1 MTASAPASGASRAA
15 GMPDGRLRIGVI
27 GAGMIAQV
35 EHIPNLLYLRERFEV
50 AGVADPSLHVRSA
63 IADRYGVPVFGT
75 APELLEEG
83 LDAVVVAVPDPLHA
97 TTVLAALAAG
107 AHVFCEK
114 PLCFTEAEA
123 AAIADA
129 RDRTGR
135 VVQVGYMKRYD
146 PNYEAALDLLP
157 EGGEG
162 LRYIS
167 VEVSDPDSWPFVAHR
182 PLTRPDDVPAALV
195 EDARARRREQVA
207 EALGTAVEGAQLRG
221 YVDPLMS
228 GVVHCVNSIHGMLDR
243 MGIEAGPVVSGHIF
257 ADGEGASGTVSLLDG
272 RALWHLVQVLVPE
285 VGWYRERYVLH
296 FTDRVIELE
305 FPSPYLNN
313 QQTALRVRRSQGLRL
328 DTLHVEAG
336 YEEAFVRELEAFH
349 ESAVHGAPVRNTVE
363 QAMRDARL
371 LTAVARAA
379 IGVTA

>member
-1 MTASAPASGASRAA
+1 MV
-15 GMPDGRLRIGVI
+15 DGRLRVGVI

-35 EHIPNLLYLRERFEV
+35 EHIPNLLFLRDRFQV
-50 AGVADPSLHVRSA
+50 AGVADPSARVRAA
-63 IADRYGVPVFGT
+63 IAERHGVPVFET
-75 APELLEEG
+75 AGALLQEP

-97 TTVLAALAAG
+97 STVLAALDAG
-107 AHVFCEK
+107 LHVFCEK
-114 PLCFTEAEA
+114 PLCFTDAEG
-123 AAIADA
+123 AAIAAA
-129 RDRTGR
+129 RDRSGR

-195 EDARARRREQVA
+195 DDARALQREQVA
-207 EALGTAVEGAQLRG
+207 AALGVAVEGAQLRG

-228 GVVHCVNSIHGMLDR
+228 GVVHCVNSVHGMLDR
-243 MGIEAGPVVSGHIF
+243 MGVEAGPVVSGHIF
-257 ADGEGASGTVSLLDG
+257 AGGEGASGTVSLLG
-272 RALWHLVQVLVPE
+272 GSALWHLVQVLVPG
-285 VGWYRERYVLH
+285 VGWYHERYVLH

-313 QQTALRVRRSQGLRL
+313 QQTALRLRRSQGLRL
-328 DTLHVEAG
+328 DTLNVEAG

-349 ESAVHGAPVRNTVE
+349 ESAVNGAPVRNTVE

-379 IGVTA
+379 IGTGS